1 MGNKEIKK
9 KVLDIVKKDWSC
21 MMRFMEK
28 DVNSRWKLCMIW
40 KECVCILEKNR
51 NRFIIKIEDWN
62 YNNKI
67 KPEMKFKLMWIKK

>member
-28 DVNSRWKLCMIW
+28 DVNSR
-40 KECVCILEKNR
+40 
-51 NRFIIKIEDWN
+51 
-62 YNNKI
+62 
-67 KPEMKFKLMWIKK
+67 